1 MVFWKTLIT
10 YIFIQKQDVMQ
21 NFVGGGLEPSI
32 WVPSIVFLNTPN
44 TDISLLDDKVSL
56 TVVREGNYSLS
67 SLDNLDQVRSKHS
80 YKYGVNKILS
90 TWRLLKIKQNE
101 DDLWYQ
107 WTEIAPLR
115 YINIIILH
123 SSTIVLTLLK

>member
-1 MVFWKTLIT
+1 
-10 YIFIQKQDVMQ
+10 MQ
-21 NFVGGGLEPSI
+21 NFIGGGLEPSI